1 MNIEPIE
8 AQSLEKVVYLNIKN
22 RIISLEIPPEETL
35 NINSLAAS
43 LNVSIT
49 PVRGALQLLER
60 EDLIRRIHNKGFF
73 VAPMTK
79 LDSEY
84 VYEMRLSLELLA
96 LERAIVNIDKKKL
109 DNLIKKMVELLELHD
124 KSPTSLPYELD
135 YSLHDL
141 IISSCGNPYLQ
152 HTYERLMANI
162 QRYRNVIRKFSPPD
176 DMNWVRSELEQHIQ
190 IGELILKGDLGSA
203 KELLARHIKHLISIV
218 SEKLSNIAFPI
229 PITKE

>member
-22 RIISLEIPPEETL
+22 KIISLEIPPEETL

-60 EDLIRRIHNKGFF
+60 EDLIQRVHNKGFF

-96 LERAIVNIDKKKL
+96 LERAIVNIDKKMLKDL
-109 DNLIKKMVELLELHD
+109 VVKMEELLHLHD
-124 KSPTSLPYELD
+124 KSSESLPYELD

-141 IISSCGNPYLQ
+141 LITSCGNPYLQ
-152 HTYERLMANI
+152 HTYERLMSNI
-162 QRYRNVIRKFSPPD
+162 QRYRNVIRKYSPTD
-176 DMNWVRSELEQHIQ
+176 DMDWVKSELEQHIQ
-190 IGELILKGDLGSA
+190 IGKLILKGDLDNA
-203 KELLARHIKHLISIV
+203 KDLLSRHIKHLISIV
-218 SEKLSNIAFPI
+218 SEKLSNITFPI
-229 PITKE
+229 PATKE

>member
-96 LERAIVNIDKKKL
+96 LERAIVNIDKKML
-109 DNLIKKMVELLELHD
+109 NNLIKKMVELLELHV

-141 IISSCGNPYLQ
+141 IISSCENPYLQ
-152 HTYERLMANI
+152 HTYERLMVNI
-162 QRYRNVIRKFSPPD
+162 QRYRNVIRKYSPPD

-190 IGELILKGDLGSA
+190 IGELILRGDLESA
-203 KELLARHIKHLISIV
+203 KELLSRHIKNLISIV